1 MINGW
6 RTERLPIM
14 DSALVTIGVV
24 SFNTGRY
31 VVRTLESILAQTYA
45 NIEVIIVDDGS
56 SDNSVDLI
64 EGWLNKHNKQH
75 WQFIKHPQ
83 NKGLHY
89 GLNEIL
95 DTATGKYIS
104 FIGDDEFVPEK
115 TAKQVEMLEMA
126 GPEYGVA
133 YGNMSYIDEES
144 NPKGDSNW
152 FDDKFYKNYPIPQGN
167 ILHDIVYS
175 VTFFV
180 QASLYSL
187 DLLRK
192 LKFRFD
198 ARFITEDWYLNLFVA
213 RYSKAIGVYD
223 IMCRYRYRNDSITA
237 TNWTDEKMHKVLLSQ
252 LDMLNHVYNYP
263 ENNKEDKLVI
273 YKKMHALAL
282 QLYASTKLN
291 RIKKSVV
298 AFGLFKKQPS
308 VKNIMKSI
316 VLLLMGNLDV
326 TRGVEQPRMIER

>member
-1 MINGW
+1 MELIDKEIVLSNS
-6 RTERLPIM
+6 P
-14 DSALVTIGVV
+14 LVSIGIVC
-24 SFNTGRY
+24 FNTGKY
-31 VVRTLESILAQTYA
+31 VLKTLESVLKQTYN

-56 SDNSVDLI
+56 ADNSAELI
-64 EGWLNKHNKQH
+64 EDWLTKHNKQH
-75 WQFIKHPQ
+75 WQLIKHPQ

-95 DTATGKYIS
+95 DAATGKYIT

-115 TAKQVEMLEMA
+115 TARQVEMLENA
-126 GPEYGVA
+126 GGEYGVA

-152 FDDKFYKNYPIPQGN
+152 FDDKFYKNYPIPQGY

-213 RYSKAIGVYD
+213 RYSKAVGTYD

-252 LDMLNHVYNYP
+252 LDMLDHVYNYP
-263 ENNKEDKLVI
+263 ENTSADKLVI

>member
-1 MINGW
+1 
-6 RTERLPIM
+6 M
-14 DSALVTIGVV
+14 DSVLVTIGVV

-31 VVRTLESILAQTYA
+31 VVRTLESISAQTYN

-56 SDNSVDLI
+56 SDNSVALI
-64 EGWLNKHNKQH
+64 DEWLEKHNRQH
-75 WQFIKHPQ
+75 WQFIKHQQ

-95 DTATGKYIS
+95 DAATGKYIS

-115 TAKQVEMLEMA
+115 TAKQVDMLEKA

-144 NPKGDSNW
+144 NPKGESNW
-152 FDDKFYKNYPIPQGN
+152 FDDKFYKHYPIPQGN

-213 RYSKAIGVYD
+213 RYSKAVGVYD

-252 LDMLNHVYNYP
+252 LDMLDHVYNYP
-263 ENNKEDKLVI
+263 ENTRADRLVI
-273 YKKMHALAL
+273 YKKMHVLAL
-282 QLYASTKLN
+282 QLYASTKLG
-291 RIKKSVV
+291 RYKKSAV
-298 AFGLFKKQPS
+298 AFDLFKKQPS
-308 VKNIMKSI
+308 LKNIMKSG
-316 VLLLMGNLDV
+316 VLLLMGNLNV
-326 TRGVEQPRMIER
+326 ARSAQQYGIVER

>member
-1 MINGW
+1 
-6 RTERLPIM
+6 M
-14 DSALVTIGVV
+14 DNVLVTTGVV

-31 VVRTLESILAQTYA
+31 VVRTLDSILAQTYA

-56 SDNSVDLI
+56 SDNSVELI
-64 EGWLNKHNKQH
+64 EDWLEKHNKQH

-95 DTATGKYIS
+95 DAATGKYIS

-115 TAKQVEMLEMA
+115 TAKQVEMLEKA
-126 GPEYGVA
+126 GSEYGVA

-144 NPKGDSNW
+144 NPKGESNW

-223 IMCRYRYRNDSITA
+223 VMCRYRYRNDSITA

-252 LDMLNHVYNYP
+252 LDMLDHVYNYP
-263 ENNKEDKLVI
+263 ENTHADRLVI

-282 QLYASTKLN
+282 QLYSSQKLG
-291 RIKKSVV
+291 RVKKSQL
-298 AFGLFKKQPS
+298 AFNLFRKQPS
-308 VKNIMKSI
+308 FKNLMKSG
-316 VLLLMGNLDV
+316 LLLLVGSLDMAINAQQ
-326 TRGVEQPRMIER
+326 RGMIER

>member
-1 MINGW
+1 
-6 RTERLPIM
+6 M
-14 DSALVTIGVV
+14 DNTLVTIGVV
-24 SFNTGRY
+24 SYNTGKY
-31 VVRTLESILAQTYA
+31 VIKALDSILAQTYR

-56 SDNSVDLI
+56 ADNSVELI
-64 EGWLNKHNKQH
+64 DDWLKKHNKQH

-95 DTATGKYIS
+95 DAATGKYIS

-115 TAKQVEMLEMA
+115 TARQVEMLENA
-126 GPEYGVA
+126 GVEYGVA

-213 RYSKAIGVYD
+213 RYSKAVGTYD

-237 TNWTDEKMHKVLLSQ
+237 TNWTDERMHKVILSQ
-252 LDMLNHVYNYP
+252 LDMLDHIYKYP

-291 RIKKSVV
+291 RIKKSAV

-326 TRGVEQPRMIER
+326 ANKDTLATIKDR